1 MNLNATHKTSVRM
14 QENDVSSS
22 CKNEHPINTISYA
35 SPFDINHN
43 LKKHELQNE
52 HDPLKR
58 SLPKKNY
65 ENREP
70 FDFTN
75 FVRATAPS
83 SPILYHNPTN
93 NENNEIPFIFGST
106 SKSHNDEKEHGV
118 QDPVATPFPNLVSI
132 STLDIEPNTSLPCKK
147 KNTVPFVS
155 MDHDRRKRRRM
166 TMEDAFANFLSM
178 NHHNDH
184 TTSTTNQN
192 RTMLVDPEMQ
202 LSSLDLIMTPERDIS
217 TPMASAAATTADA
230 TPMEYSHIS
239 KKLEFSE
246 GMLDGASP
254 LTMNT
259 KAMYRQTS
267 NGTYSNSFELDAEL
281 DQIDD
286 DLTMNEKH
294 IDNEDNDNHS
304 EISLSST
311 TSSSNHSNGLSLL
324 YAPKKHK
331 GQNAKPMDPVDERIE
346 ELIRHSRIKAMMITN
361 RDMKRDLQQRGQ
373 RDKSGSVSS
382 SMEHEFNQ
390 HGVTHDVDIV
400 SALFGQKRKKL
411 QMENHQDNDN
421 GIAQDVYSNRYYN
434 DGQIHKPH
442 PLTGKVLRFGSIE
455 SATME
460 EWNSFSSPS
469 KLSRVNSS
477 LDKTDTS
484 NLAII
489 SNRSRSNSI
498 PSTMKLSHVE
508 EEESLEME

>member
-1 MNLNATHKTSVRM
+1 
-14 QENDVSSS
+14 
-22 CKNEHPINTISYA
+22 
-35 SPFDINHN
+35 
-43 LKKHELQNE
+43 
-52 HDPLKR
+52 
-58 SLPKKNY
+58 
-65 ENREP
+65 
-70 FDFTN
+70 
-75 FVRATAPS
+75 
-83 SPILYHNPTN
+83 
-93 NENNEIPFIFGST
+93 
-106 SKSHNDEKEHGV
+106 
-118 QDPVATPFPNLVSI
+118 
-132 STLDIEPNTSLPCKK
+132 
-147 KNTVPFVS
+147 

-178 NHHNDH
+178 NHNDDH
-184 TTSTTNQN
+184 TTSTTTKQN
-192 RTMLVDPEMQ
+192 RTTLVDPEMQ
-202 LSSLDLIMTPERDIS
+202 VSSLDLIMTPERDVS
-217 TPMASAAATTADA
+217 TPMASGAATTTTTDTA
-230 TPMEYSHIS
+230 TSPTDLVHSQEQPPMEYSHIS

-246 GMLDGASP
+246 GMPDGPSL

-267 NGTYSNSFELDAEL
+267 NGTYSSSFELDPEL

-294 IDNEDNDNHS
+294 IDNQDNDNHT
-304 EISLSST
+304 ETSLSST

-324 YAPKKHK
+324 FAPKKHK
-331 GQNAKPMDPVDERIE
+331 GQNAKPVDPVDERIE

-373 RDKSGSVSS
+373 RDKSGCGSVSS

-390 HGVTHDVDIV
+390 HGVTDDVDIV
-400 SALFGQKRKKL
+400 SALFGQKRKKS
-411 QMENHQDNDN
+411 QMENHQDHDN

-469 KLSRVNSS
+469 KLSRANSS
-477 LDKTDTS
+477 LDKTDIS
-484 NLAII
+484 NCLTVI

-508 EEESLEME
+508 QEESLEME